1 MSTFTKYLTE
11 ATKTYEYKVKIAGD
25 IDKDFSSRMET
36 ACQKFELKKLTA
48 GKKTPIQSLPLDF
61 PQLKNESVTIFEL
74 TTSYPVAVN
83 ELREEGAVQ
92 ILYDIDQS
100 KRDPILA
107 AVGQLQLE
115 VVQHRLESEY
125 SVETRVESMG
135 FQVARWVSGGWSSLD
150 EIGRIFNC
158 KT

>member
-83 ELREEGAVQ
+83 
-92 ILYDIDQS
+92 
-100 KRDPILA
+100 
-107 AVGQLQLE
+107 
-115 VVQHRLESEY
+115 
-125 SVETRVESMG
+125 
-135 FQVARWVSGGWSSLD
+135 
-150 EIGRIFNC
+150 
-158 KT
+158 